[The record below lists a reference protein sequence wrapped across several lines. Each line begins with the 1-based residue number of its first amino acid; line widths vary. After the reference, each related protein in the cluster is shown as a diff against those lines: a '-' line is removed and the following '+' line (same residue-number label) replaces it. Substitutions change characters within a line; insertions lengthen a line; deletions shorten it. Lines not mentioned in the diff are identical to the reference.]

1 MHSVLSNSYALN
13 IQRRAAV
20 ALRKRAEKPPELTM
34 ESMNQQ
40 IITLSKDLP
49 TPLYHQLKTLLL
61 ERIHAGEMKP
71 NDRLPAEDEL
81 AATHGVS
88 KATVRQALN
97 ELAVAGVLRREQGR
111 GTFVAEPK
119 LAQGPREM
127 TSFTDEMRNRGV
139 RPTSKV
145 LKQDVIKA
153 EADVAERLGIA
164 EGSQVM
170 RLKRLRLADD
180 EPMGIQTAYLSLALA
195 PRLAKDDFTDA
206 SLYEVLER
214 KYGLWPARAQETY
227 VAVLLDRAEARLLK
241 VAADSPALSAERVSY
256 LTSGQAL
263 EVTYSIMRGDRYQIV
278 LDLTRHQFKA

>member
-1 MHSVLSNSYALN
+1 
-13 IQRRAAV
+13 
-20 ALRKRAEKPPELTM
+20 M
-34 ESMNQQ
+34 ESMNNQ

-49 TPLYHQLKTLLL
+49 ILLYHQLKTLLL
-61 ERIHAGEMKP
+61 EQIRTGKMKP

-127 TSFTDEMRNRGV
+127 TSFTDEMRSRGL
-139 RPTSKV
+139 RPSSKV
-145 LKQDVIKA
+145 LRQDIIKA
-153 EADVAERLGIA
+153 EGEVAEKLRIA

-180 EPMGIQTAYLSLALA
+180 EPMGIQTAYLSLTLSPQLA
-195 PRLAKDDFTDA
+195 QEDFTDA
-206 SLYEVLER
+206 SLYE
-214 KYGLWPARAQETY
+214 
-227 VAVLLDRAEARLLK
+227 
-241 VAADSPALSAERVSY
+241 
-256 LTSGQAL
+256 
-263 EVTYSIMRGDRYQIV
+263 
-278 LDLTRHQFKA
+278 

>member
-1 MHSVLSNSYALN
+1 
-13 IQRRAAV
+13 
-20 ALRKRAEKPPELTM
+20 M
-34 ESMNQQ
+34 ESMNNQ

-49 TPLYHQLKTLLL
+49 IPLYHQLKTLLL
-61 ERIHAGEMKP
+61 EQIRAGEMKP

-97 ELAVAGVLRREQGR
+97 DLAVAGVLRREQGR

-127 TSFTDEMRNRGV
+127 TSFTDEMRSRGL
-139 RPTSKV
+139 RPSSKV
-145 LKQDVIKA
+145 LNHDIIIA
-153 EADVAERLGIA
+153 EADIAEKLRVT

-170 RLKRLRLADD
+170 RLRRLRLADD

-195 PRLAKDDFTDA
+195 PRLMEEEFTNA
-206 SLYEVLER
+206 SLYEALER
-214 KYGLWPARAQETY
+214 KYSLRPARAQETY
-227 VAVLLDRAEARLLK
+227 VAALLDRADAKLLK
-241 VAADSPALSAERVSY
+241 VAAASPALSAERVSY
-256 LTSGQAL
+256 LSSGQPL

-278 LDLTRHQFKA
+278 LDLTRHQLKK

>member
-1 MHSVLSNSYALN
+1 
-13 IQRRAAV
+13 
-20 ALRKRAEKPPELTM
+20 M
-34 ESMNQQ
+34 ESMNNQ

-49 TPLYHQLKTLLL
+49 IPLYHQLKTLLL
-61 ERIHAGEMKP
+61 ERIRTGEMKP

-97 ELAVAGVLRREQGR
+97 DLAIAGVLRREQGR

-127 TSFTDEMRNRGV
+127 TSFTDEMRSRGL
-139 RPTSKV
+139 RPSSKV
-145 LKQDVIKA
+145 LNHDIIMA
-153 EADVAERLGIA
+153 ETDIAEKLRVA

-195 PRLAKDDFTDA
+195 PRLMEEEFTNA
-206 SLYEVLER
+206 SLYEALER
-214 KYGLWPARAQETY
+214 RYSLRPARAQETY
-227 VAVLLDRAEARLLK
+227 VAALLDRADAKLLK
-241 VAADSPALSAERVSY
+241 VAAASPALSAERVSY
-256 LTSGQAL
+256 LSSGQPL

-278 LDLTRHQFKA
+278 LDLTRHQLKK

>member
-1 MHSVLSNSYALN
+1 
-13 IQRRAAV
+13 
-20 ALRKRAEKPPELTM
+20 M
-34 ESMNQQ
+34 EFRNNQ

-49 TPLYHQLKTLLL
+49 IPLYHQLKTLLL
-61 ERIHAGEMKP
+61 EQIRAGDMKP

-127 TSFTDEMRNRGV
+127 TSFTDEMRSRGL

-145 LKQDVIKA
+145 LKQDIIKA
-153 EADVAERLGIA
+153 EAVVADKLQIA
-164 EGSQVM
+164 EGAQVL
-170 RLKRLRLADD
+170 RLKRLRLAES
-180 EPMGIQTAYLSLALA
+180 EPMGIQTAYLSLAIAPQLA
-195 PRLAKDDFTDA
+195 QEDFTDA

-214 KYGLWPARAQETY
+214 KYALWPARAQETY
-227 VAVLLDRAEARLLK
+227 IAVLVDRADAKLLK
-241 VAADSPALSAERVSY
+241 VAAATPALSAERVSY
-256 LTSGQAL
+256 LTSGQPL

-278 LDLTRHQFKA
+278 LDLSRHHLMA

>member
-1 MHSVLSNSYALN
+1 
-13 IQRRAAV
+13 
-20 ALRKRAEKPPELTM
+20 M
-34 ESMNQQ
+34 ESMNNQ
-40 IITLSKDLP
+40 IFTLSKDLP
-49 TPLYHQLKTLLL
+49 IPLYHQLKTLLL
-61 ERIHAGEMKP
+61 EQIRTGEMKP

-127 TSFTDEMRNRGV
+127 TSFTDEMRSRGFH
-139 RPTSKV
+139 PESKV
-145 LKQDVIKA
+145 LKQDII
-153 EADVAERLGIA
+153 EADVDIA
-164 EGSQVM
+164 EKLQVAEGAQVM
-170 RLKRLRLADD
+170 RLKRLRLADG

-195 PRLAKDDFTDA
+195 PQLAGEDFTDA

-214 KYGLWPARAQETY
+214 KYSLWPARAQETY
-227 VAVLLDRAEARLLK
+227 VAALLDRAEAKLLK
-241 VAADSPALSAERVSY
+241 AAPASPALSAERVSY
-256 LTSGQAL
+256 LSSGQPL

-278 LDLTRHQFKA
+278 LDLIRHQFKK

>member
-1 MHSVLSNSYALN
+1 
-13 IQRRAAV
+13 
-20 ALRKRAEKPPELTM
+20 M
-34 ESMNQQ
+34 ESMNNQ
-40 IITLSKDLP
+40 IITLSKNLP
-49 TPLYHQLKTLLL
+49 IPLYHQLKTLLL
-61 ERIHAGEMKP
+61 EQIRAGEIKP

-81 AATHGVS
+81 AAFHGVS

-127 TSFTDEMRNRGV
+127 TSFTDEMRSRGLH
-139 RPTSKV
+139 PTSKV
-145 LKQDVIKA
+145 LKQDIIKA
-153 EADVAERLGIA
+153 EADIAEKLGVAEGN
-164 EGSQVM
+164 QVT
-170 RLKRLRLADD
+170 RLKRLRLADG

-195 PRLAKDDFTDA
+195 PQLAQEDFTDA
-206 SLYEVLER
+206 SLYAVIER

-227 VAVLLDRAEARLLK
+227 VAVLLDRAEAKLLK
-241 VAADSPALSAERVSY
+241 VAAASPALLAERVSY

-278 LDLTRHQFKA
+278 LDLTRH

>member
-1 MHSVLSNSYALN
+1 
-13 IQRRAAV
+13 
-20 ALRKRAEKPPELTM
+20 M
-34 ESMNQQ
+34 EFMNNQ
-40 IITLSKDLP
+40 IGALSKDLP
-49 TPLYHQLKTLLL
+49 IPLYHQLKTLLL
-61 ERIHAGEMKP
+61 EQIRAGEMKP

-127 TSFTDEMRNRGV
+127 TSFTDEMRSRGL

-145 LKQDVIKA
+145 LKHDVIKA
-153 EADVAERLGIA
+153 EADVAEKLRIA
-164 EGSQVM
+164 EGGQVM
-170 RLKRLRLADD
+170 RLKRLRLADG

-195 PRLAKDDFTDA
+195 PQLAQEDFTDA
-206 SLYEVLER
+206 SLYEALDR

-227 VAVLLDRAEARLLK
+227 VAVLLDRAEAKLLK
-241 VAADSPALSAERVSY
+241 VAAATPALSAERVSY
-256 LTSGQAL
+256 LASGQPL
-263 EVTYSIMRGDRYQIV
+263 ELTYSIMRGDRYKIV
-278 LDLTRHQFKA
+278 LDLTRHQLKA

>member
-1 MHSVLSNSYALN
+1 
-13 IQRRAAV
+13 
-20 ALRKRAEKPPELTM
+20 M
-34 ESMNQQ
+34 ESMNPQ

-49 TPLYHQLKTLLL
+49 IPLYHQLKTLLL
-61 ERIHAGEMKP
+61 EQIRTGEIKP

-97 ELAVAGVLRREQGR
+97 ELAVAGVLRREQRR

-119 LAQGPREM
+119 LAHGPRELA
-127 TSFTDEMRNRGV
+127 SFTDEMRSRGFH
-139 RPTSKV
+139 PTSKV
-145 LKQDVIKA
+145 LKQEVI
-153 EADVAERLGIA
+153 EADADMAEKLRVAEGA
-164 EGSQVM
+164 QVM
-170 RLKRLRLADD
+170 RLKRLRLADG

-195 PRLAKDDFTDA
+195 PQLAEEDFTDQ

-227 VAVLLDRAEARLLK
+227 VAALLDRAEAKLLK
-241 VAADSPALSAERVSY
+241 VAPASPALSAERVSY
-256 LTSGQAL
+256 LSSGQPL

-278 LDLTRHQFKA
+278 LDLTRHQLKK

>member
-1 MHSVLSNSYALN
+1 M
-13 IQRRAAV
+13 
-20 ALRKRAEKPPELTM
+20 M
-34 ESMNQQ
+34 ESMNNQ

-49 TPLYHQLKTLLL
+49 IPLYHQLKTLLL
-61 ERIHAGEMKP
+61 ERIRAGEMKP

-127 TSFTDEMRNRGV
+127 TSFTDEMRSRGL

-153 EADVAERLGIA
+153 EADVAEKLQIA
-164 EGSQVM
+164 EGGQVM
-170 RLKRLRLADD
+170 MLKRLRLADG
-180 EPMGIQTAYLSLALA
+180 EPMGIQTAYLSLSLA
-195 PRLAKDDFTDA
+195 PQLAQEDFTDA
-206 SLYEVLER
+206 SLYAALER
-214 KYGLWPARAQETY
+214 KYGLWPARAQESY
-227 VAVLLDRAEARLLK
+227 VAVLLDRAEAKLLK
-241 VAADSPALSAERVSY
+241 VAVASPALSAERVSY
-256 LTSGQAL
+256 LTSGQPL
-263 EVTYSIMRGDRYQIV
+263 ELTYSIMRGDRYKIV
-278 LDLTRHQFKA
+278 LDLTRHQLKA